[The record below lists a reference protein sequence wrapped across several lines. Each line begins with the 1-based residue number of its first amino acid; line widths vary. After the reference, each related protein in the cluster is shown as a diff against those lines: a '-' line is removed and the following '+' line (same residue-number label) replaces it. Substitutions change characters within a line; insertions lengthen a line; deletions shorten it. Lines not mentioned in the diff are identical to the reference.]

1 MYNKAIEILERL
13 KGKTDTE
20 NLELLIQQYQ
30 YGHFNKDFDKEFNN
44 YIRRLEQCFN

>member
-30 YGHFNKDFDKEFNN
+30 YGHLNADFDKEFNN

>member
-1 MYNKAIEILERL
+1 MYNKAIEILKKL
-13 KGKTDTE
+13 SGKTDTE

-30 YGHFNKDFDKEFNN
+30 YGHLNTDFDKEFNT

>member
-13 KGKTDTE
+13 KGKTYTE

-30 YGHFNKDFDKEFNN
+30 YGNFNTDFNKEFNN